1 MKYQFCG
8 IKGEEGDGRR
18 VYVTLAQVSGS
29 SPGRTEI
36 KLKLVHEDGSAVTA
50 GNICSIRENKEGK
63 LVLHRYS
70 SVNGHICQ
78 VSAGDPLLYIKLD
91 DAGY

>member
-18 VYVTLAQVSGS
+18 VYVTLAQVSDS

-70 SVNGHICQ
+70 SVNAHICQ
-78 VSAGDPLLYIKLD
+78 PVFPGGVIRVD